1 MLFRF
6 IDIYNMSFSEASNA
20 GHENFARS
28 ILRHLRPVRLHL
40 KQLKQITV

>member
-20 GHENFARS
+20 GQENFARS
-28 ILRHLRPVRLHL
+28 ILRHLGPGRLHL
-40 KQLKQITV
+40 KQLKQITI